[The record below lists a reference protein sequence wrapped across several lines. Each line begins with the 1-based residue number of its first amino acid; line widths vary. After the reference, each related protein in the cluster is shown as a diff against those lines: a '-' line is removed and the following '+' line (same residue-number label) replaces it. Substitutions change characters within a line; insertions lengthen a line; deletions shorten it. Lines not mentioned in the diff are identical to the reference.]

1 VNTTAPPKRGT
12 PGLSWRSLSSP
23 SFEKWLPGICGG
35 YLVGW
40 TYAPIAFWIAAI
52 FAFVGLFGGAL
63 GGATSELAQTFH
75 IGEGV
80 GFGAAVIGLFVGA
93 FSGLVFIY
101 VEFYHNIFNIIG
113 GIISGLAVSL
123 FTLWLIVHYEHQLL
137 RLRGYR
143 ELSRREKQLIDPIVA
158 EILERMGIVGNTPI
172 FYVSDSKEPAAW
184 TYASSIVLAQ
194 GLLGSYDDSENP
206 PVPDMP
212 PHAFAAVIAHEIS
225 HWARADGVGIRAV
238 WACCW
243 PIVAVYNFACILGR
257 NPDRKF
263 TTLGW
268 ILFWPAWVSINL
280 VVIPMLTNAM
290 RQAEYEADA
299 RTASLGDEYR
309 AGLRT
314 ALLEFQ
320 DWEAPRTG
328 WEDVLH
334 ATHPPIE
341 LRQQQLEAGASTP
354 FHETEAQ
361 MSSFVELNSSTFGR
375 LKVLDPALIDVG
387 QSLLLAHDE
396 GNQELVKMREELFN
410 IVALNW
416 LRKVEAA
423 LLRGEAVDVDESLEN
438 IQARIAGFVANPSMP
453 VTVTGADGKVIN
465 GGNDERANSSGPYLD
480 MSSSALGKTLRV
492 VDPTVLEAGNLVVSA
507 HKEGNLEAAK
517 VREGLFHV
525 VLLDW
530 LRKIEA
536 ALLRDEAV
544 DVDESLENIQARIA
558 WTEAD
563 LANPGST
570 PFTWS
575 GGEIAND
582 KPAKWWHRKS
592 AG

>member
-1 VNTTAPPKRGT
+1 
-12 PGLSWRSLSSP
+12 LRSLSSP
-23 SFEKWLPGICGG
+23 AFDKWFPGIFGG
-35 YLVGW
+35 LLVGW
-40 TYAPIAFWIAAI
+40 TYVP
-52 FAFVGLFGGAL
+52 FALWFAVFGAL
-63 GGATSELAQTFH
+63 SGVIVGVFGAETSGIAHTFH
-75 IGEGV
+75 IGPGV
-80 GFGAAVIGLFVGA
+80 GLGAAVIGLFVGA
-93 FSGLVFIY
+93 FAGLVFIY
-101 VEFYHNIFNIIG
+101 TEIYNNLLTIIG
-113 GIISGLAVSL
+113 GLISGLAASL
-123 FTLWLIVHYEHQLL
+123 FVLWLIIHFEDQLL

-143 ELSRREKQLIDPIVA
+143 DLSRREKQLIDPIA
-158 EILERMGIVGNTPI
+158 GEILERMGIAGRRPI
-172 FYVSDSKEPAAW
+172 FYVSDSKAPAAW
-184 TYASSIVLAQ
+184 TYANSIVLAQ

-212 PHAFAAVIAHEIS
+212 LHAFAAVIAHEIS

-243 PIVAVYNFACILGR
+243 PIVAVYNFACIIGKSP
-257 NPDRKF
+257 NRKF

-341 LRQQQLEAGASTP
+341 LRQQQLEAGASMP

-361 MSSFVELNSSTFGR
+361 MSSYVDLNSSTFGSLR
-375 LKVLDPALIDVG
+375 VIDPALIDVG
-387 QSLLLAHDE
+387 QSLVLAHKE

-410 IVALNW
+410 IVALDW

-423 LLRGEAVDVDESLEN
+423 LQRGDSVDVDESLEN
-438 IQARIAGFVANPSMP
+438 IQARIAGFVAEPSMP
-453 VTVTGADGKVIN
+453 VNVTVDGKVVT
-465 GGNDERANSSGPYLD
+465 GGNDGRARSADPYID
-480 MSSSALGKTLRV
+480 ITSPALGTLRV
-492 VDPTVLEAGNLVVSA
+492 VDPAVLEAGNLVVNA
-507 HKEGNLEAAK
+507 HKEGNPEAVK
-517 VREGLFHV
+517 VREGLFNV

-536 ALLRDEAV
+536 ALLRGETV
-544 DVDESLENIQARIA
+544 EVDESLENIQARIA
-558 WTEAD
+558 GAEAESSE
-563 LANPGST
+563 PRS
-570 PFTWS
+570 TWS
-575 GGEIAND
+575 WSGRDTAND
-582 KPAKWWHRKS
+582 KPTKWWRRKS
-592 AG
+592 AQRTG

>member
-1 VNTTAPPKRGT
+1 MNTTAPPKRDT

-23 SFEKWLPGICGG
+23 AFEKWLPGICGG

-40 TYAPIAFWIAAI
+40 TYAPIALWIAAI
-52 FAFVGLFGGAL
+52 FAFVGLSGGAL

-101 VEFYHNIFNIIG
+101 LEFYHNILNIIG

-257 NPDRKF
+257 NPNRKF
-263 TTLGW
+263 TALGW

-354 FHETEAQ
+354 IQETEAQ
-361 MSSFVELNSSTFGR
+361 MSSYSVINSSTLGSLR
-375 LKVLDPALIDVG
+375 VIDPALNDVG
-387 QSLLLAHDE
+387 HSLIIAHQE
-396 GNQELVKMREELFN
+396 GNQELVKMREELYN

-423 LLRGEAVDVDESLEN
+423 LLRGDSVDVDESLEN
-438 IQARIAGFVANPSMP
+438 IQARIADFVANPSRP
-453 VTVTGADGKVIN
+453 IYVTADGKVIN
-465 GGNDERANSSGPYLD
+465 DGRA
-480 MSSSALGKTLRV
+480 SSADPYIDIGSSTLGTLRV
-492 VDPTVLEAGNLVVSA
+492 VDPTVLDAGNLLVSA
-507 HKEGNLEAAK
+507 HKEGNPEAVK
-517 VREGLFHV
+517 LREGLFNV

-530 LRKIEA
+530 LRKVEA
-536 ALLRDEAV
+536 ALLRGEAV
-544 DVDESLENIQARIA
+544 EVDESLENIQARIA
-558 WTEAD
+558 GTEAD
-563 LANPGST
+563 ST
-570 PFTWS
+570 KPMNLTWS
-575 GGEIAND
+575 GGNVANN
-582 KPAKWWHRKS
+582 KPTKWWRRKS
-592 AG
+592 AERTG